1 MTQQRLYSTLS
12 SSRICCLSTISIS
25 TWSTINSRCICI
37 IINVVVWQLLSLN
50 YAYIQQGNTLFQK
63 ALKDAFN
70 DLVNREVGKFKTGK
84 IMLMMIMMINIF
96 RLLIMMMILMSA
108 MMMITMIA
116 MMMMKMMMLI
126 MIKVLMMMMMMITII
141 FVASHHLTLDMHVS
155 SCQLTY

>member
-12 SSRICCLSTISIS
+12 SSRTCCLSTISIS